1 MSDVDSSD
9 TIPASLKISPMWKK
23 VLSKNMLIVFILG
36 FASGLPFLLAAG
48 ATLKLWLA
56 QEHVDIK
63 VIGFFSWVTMAYSLK
78 FLWSPFLD
86 RYFLTAIGRRKT
98 WILFS
103 QIGLVLGLFIMATES
118 PTANLVSLAGW
129 ALVVAVL
136 SATQDIAIDAYRR
149 EFLSQAELGLGSA
162 MGVYGYRV
170 AMLVSGGVLVSFV
183 ADTNATLQNHI
194 TWNQLY
200 FIMAGIMALCAVFT
214 LFIPEPTV
222 EMPPRTLLQAVI
234 EPFKEFFK
242 RPEAWLILAFVFTF
256 KFGDQVSGSLLAPF
270 YKAMGY
276 QNVDI
281 GLIAKFYG
289 LFSSLAGL
297 FVGGLLLLK
306 FEIRKCLWIFGILQI
321 AATAGFSLLT
331 VTGPQIWALAV
342 TVVFEDF
349 SQGMGTAAFAAYL
362 ASVTNRQYTATQFA
376 LLTSIASLGRGL
388 FSGFGGVLQAE
399 VGWSNFF
406 FIGALLGVPGLVILW
421 ILGNKKWPLNP

>member
-1 MSDVDSSD
+1 MPVSS
-9 TIPASLKISPMWKK
+9 AVSAWRK

-36 FASGLPFLLAAG
+36 FASGLPYLLAAG

-56 QEHVDIK
+56 QERVDIK

-86 RYFLTAIGRRKT
+86 RYFINKVGRRKT

-103 QIGLVLGLFIMATES
+103 QIGLVAGIFMMASES

-129 ALVVAVL
+129 ALFVAFM

-149 EFLSQAELGLGSA
+149 EFLSNEELGLGSA

-170 AMLVSGGVLVSFV
+170 AMLISGGVFVSFV
-183 ADTNATLQNHI
+183 AEPNASLENHI

-200 FIMAGIMALCAVFT
+200 YIMAALMAFCAFVT
-214 LFIPEPTV
+214 LFIPEPKIEST
-222 EMPPRTLLQAVI
+222 PRTLIEAVI
-234 EPFKEFFK
+234 DPFKEFFK
-242 RPEAWLILAFVFTF
+242 RPEAFLILAFVFSF
-256 KFGDQVSGSLLAPF
+256 KFGDQISGSLLGPF
-270 YKAMGY
+270 YKAMGF
-276 QNVDI
+276 QNAEI

-297 FVGGLLLLK
+297 FVGGIALLK
-306 FEIRKCLWIFGILQI
+306 FDVRKCLWAFGILQI
-321 AATAGFSLLT
+321 LATAAFALLT
-331 VTGPQIWALAV
+331 YTGPQIWALSV
-342 TVVFEDF
+342 TVIFEDF

-362 ASVTNRQYTATQFA
+362 ASVTNRKYTATQFA

-399 VGWSNFF
+399 VGWANFF
-406 FIGALLGVPGLVILW
+406 YIGALLGVPGLVVLW
-421 ILGNKKWPLNP
+421 WIGRSQSRLSTTVSGS